1 MKRQACR
8 QAGKLAGCLSRLADR
23 QVARG
28 GVVVR
33 SSAMQK
39 RLSFLAVCSLLIQVP
54 LRNALLFSSLCICI
68 CALESVAI
76 SWCTASS
83 KTSIGVCLPRL
94 CPRPRPLYD
103 STGRTWRAASPSEYH
118 PHTCFDQHGQCA
130 GLHSGCFPGFVSLLA
145 AGASFAAATAA
156 AAAAVCP

>member
-54 LRNALLFSSLCICI
+54 LRNALLFSLHLHLHLRARKRCHLVVHC
-68 CALESVAI
+68 LFEDLDRRLP
-76 SWCTASS
+76 ASS
-83 KTSIGVCLPRL
+83 LPSPSTSIRFYWSDMESRIAL
-94 CPRPRPLYD
+94 
-103 STGRTWRAASPSEYH
+103 
-118 PHTCFDQHGQCA
+118 
-130 GLHSGCFPGFVSLLA
+130 
-145 AGASFAAATAA
+145 
-156 AAAAVCP
+156 